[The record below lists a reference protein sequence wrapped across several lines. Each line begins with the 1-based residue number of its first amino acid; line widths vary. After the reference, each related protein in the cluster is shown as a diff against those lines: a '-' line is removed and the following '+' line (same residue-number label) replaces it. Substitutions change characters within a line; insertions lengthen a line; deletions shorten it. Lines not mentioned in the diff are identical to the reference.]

1 MDSRSQVK
9 HFQIQFYRKT
19 SSSST
24 HLVQTRTQ
32 AMNDSQLELAV
43 MPVWTGM
50 IESESDYQVESWDA
64 VLDV

>member
-1 MDSRSQVK
+1 MDSRGRRSSTSK
-9 HFQIQFYRKT
+9 YSLT

-24 HLVQTRTQ
+24 HLVQTRTK

>member
-1 MDSRSQVK
+1 
-9 HFQIQFYRKT
+9 
-19 SSSST
+19 
-24 HLVQTRTQ
+24 
-32 AMNDSQLELAV
+32 MNDSQLELAV